1 MNYDYS
7 TIIAIYKDGTELFRL
22 YEGSTMLWEKPFKRI
37 WVYLNDSAALRSVI
51 SNVIT
56 ANGYNVKVQDLIDFN
71 NSIKALTETGYLIE
85 LYVEDGVDGS
95 AKPSILTDL
104 QNVYVNTDDGVS
116 SYIEPV
122 NGTALNIRSSQTST
136 ISSSISVIIDNN
148 VYGNVDVNILF
159 GNQIKPVLMGS
170 IWYVSA
176 ADSNITVGNSIKSIV
191 ATIDFV
197 TLNILDGLSSH
208 TKPSILG
215 EIDCDIL
222 SFDSLYAYAKFLEA
236 QGIPTSIS
244 TSDGLYGDAMVT
256 MFRLTEL
263 ADFDNLYLYN
273 IDGETLDKLRLIE
286 E

>member
-1 MNYDYS
+1 MSIDYN
-7 TIIAIYKDGTELFRL
+7 TIVAIYKDGMELFRL

-37 WVYLNDSAALRSVI
+37 WVYLNDSATLQSVI

-71 NSIKALTETGYLIE
+71 NNIKALTETGYFVE

-104 QNVYVNTDDGVS
+104 QNIYVNTDDGVS
-116 SYIEPV
+116 SYIKPV
-122 NGTALNIRSSQTST
+122 NGTALNIKSLETST

-148 VYGNVDVNILF
+148 VYGNVDVSILL
-159 GNQIKPVLMGS
+159 GNQIKPVLIGS

-197 TLNILDGLSSH
+197 ALNVLDGLSSY

-215 EIDCDIL
+215 EIDCDIF

-236 QGIPTSIS
+236 QGIPTSILAS
-244 TSDGLYGDAMVT
+244 EGLYGDATVT
-256 MFRLTEL
+256 MFRLSEL
-263 ADFDNLYLYN
+263 SDFDNLYLYN
-273 IDGETLDKLRLIE
+273 IDGETLEKLRLIE